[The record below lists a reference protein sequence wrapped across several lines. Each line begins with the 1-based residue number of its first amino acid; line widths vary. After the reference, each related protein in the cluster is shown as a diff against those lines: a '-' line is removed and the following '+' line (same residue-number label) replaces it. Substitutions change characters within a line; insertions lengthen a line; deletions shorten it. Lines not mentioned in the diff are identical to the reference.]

1 MKCGESDGGRNRSPE
16 KVSTTLNKQGEK
28 RKFFTWRWRALVR
41 TGVLR
46 RKGLFVNPQVFRA

>member
-28 RKFFTWRWRALVR
+28 REPFASALVR
-41 TGVLR
+41 FG
-46 RKGLFVNPQVFRA
+46 